1 MRVAR
6 TIFFIIFAMTAVV
19 ATAQSGSVEEQEA
32 RRRRAEQ
39 NLREV
44 NALLGGNYKD
54 MQTSEQGLK
63 LIRNRMG
70 AQREI
75 VRGLT
80 EQVSGIEAEIAAG
93 TEQVGELSARLE
105 GLERE
110 YAEFVYRQWKNHRKN
125 TAMAFL
131 LSAKDF
137 NTATRRLSWLRAYNR
152 ARVDMGTEIDSLS
165 AVLQAGIDTLNG
177 RKAELVGVKSQK
189 DSELALLSRDERTH
203 NASLA
208 ELQKDRK
215 KLEAQAQKERATIAA
230 AQREIDRII
239 AAQVAAS
246 KGSQSQ
252 ADVVLSG
259 RFEDNRGL
267 MPWPVGGAGTVID
280 HFGLNRMADGV
291 SKDSSGLSIA
301 ASRGADVRAIFEGR
315 VTGVYNIGQF
325 DKCISVR
332 SGSYIVVYGNIAATT
347 LKNGDTVSI
356 NQSVGRLKDGN
367 DASEHILLLQIW
379 HETTPLD
386 PEQWLRK

>member
-6 TIFFIIFAMTAVV
+6 SIFFIIFAMTAVV